1 MQNRENLSERLSRM
15 RQSLVHLR
23 QELNQLTE
31 VFLAPG
37 PLVRGTLYTLK
48 RKCGKPT
55 CRCTRGEL
63 HPSLVLSWKEEGKTR
78 LKTVSREERASLE
91 KKTRRYQRF
100 RKARARLVVIHQQM
114 LHLIDEIEK
123 ARREEP

>member
-1 MQNRENLSERLSRM
+1 MQNRESLSEHLSRM
-15 RQSLVHLR
+15 RQSLVRLR
-23 QELNQLTE
+23 QELNQLME

-48 RKCGKPT
+48 RKCGKPS

-63 HPSLVLSWKEEGKTR
+63 HRSLVLSWKEEGKTR
-78 LKTVSREERASLE
+78 LKMVSREERAPLE
-91 KKTRRYQRF
+91 KKTRGYQRF

-114 LHLIDEIEK
+114 LGLIDEIEK